1 MVWSTK
7 SVAKPKTKTV
17 RKRLA
22 DGSVRTYEYART
34 KPVAVKH
41 PVDSLAMLIE
51 AYKRSPEWDR
61 LSDARKKKCA
71 LYFKRLSGFGDC
83 AATDVKRQHI
93 RAVRDA
99 IFSTGKP
106 GAANGFVN
114 VVSALCSW
122 GIKADWLEHNPARS
136 IDLIPGGHLPAWSQA
151 QADQA
156 IAALPEHLRR
166 LVLLALFT
174 GQRRG
179 DLCRMAW
186 THYDGER
193 IRVTQGKTGTP
204 LVIPV
209 HPTLKAAMDQWPRRA
224 TTILVN
230 SRGRPWSPNRV
241 TDGLRKALGRIGF
254 EPGRNVHGLRKLAAT
269 NLAEAGCSAHEIAA
283 ITGHRSLAM
292 VSLYTKGA
300 DQERMAT
307 AAIVRLQTRKA

>member
-1 MVWSTK
+1 MWSSK
-7 SVAKPKTKTV
+7 SVVKPKTKTV

-22 DGSVRTYEYART
+22 DGSVRVYEYART
-34 KPVAVKH
+34 KVAPAKS
-41 PVDSLAMLIE
+41 PADSLSNMIA
-51 AYKRSPEWDR
+51 AYQRSPEWDR

-71 LYFKRLSGFGDC
+71 LYFKRLSGFGDY

-106 GAANGFVN
+106 AAAKAFVN
-114 VVSALCSW
+114 VVYSLCSW
-122 GIKADWLEHNPARS
+122 GIKADWLEHNPAHK

-151 QADQA
+151 QADHA

-166 LVLLALFT
+166 LVLLALYT

-204 LVIPV
+204 LIIPV
-209 HPTLKAAMDQWPRRA
+209 HPTLKAAMDQWPKRA
-224 TTILVN
+224 TTILCN

-241 TDGLRKALGRIGF
+241 TDGLRKALARIGF

-283 ITGHRSLAM
+283 ITGHRSLAL
-292 VSLYTKGA
+292 VSLYTASA

-307 AAIVRLQTRKA
+307 AAIVRLVRKV

>member
-1 MVWSTK
+1 
-7 SVAKPKTKTV
+7 
-17 RKRLA
+17 
-22 DGSVRTYEYART
+22 
-34 KPVAVKH
+34 
-41 PVDSLAMLIE
+41 MLIE

-71 LYFKRLSGFGDC
+71 LYFDRLSQLGNYSRDEIE
-83 AATDVKRQHI
+83 RPHI
-93 RAVRDA
+93 RAIRNA

-114 VVSALCSW
+114 VVSAMFGW
-122 GIKADWLEHNPARS
+122 AVKADLLKHNPA
-136 IDLIPGGHLPAWSQA
+136 IGITPIPGGHLPAWSQA

-241 TDGLRKALGRIGF
+241 TDGLRKALERIGF

-283 ITGHRSLAM
+283 ITGHRSLAL
-292 VSLYTKGA
+292 VSLYTASA

-307 AAIVRLQTRKA
+307 AAIVRLQTRK

>member
-1 MVWSTK
+1 MWSK
-7 SVAKPKTKTV
+7 VSVVKPKTKTV

-22 DGSVRTYEYART
+22 DGSVRTYEYARS
-34 KPVAVKH
+34 KVAPAKS
-41 PVDSLAMLIE
+41 PADSLSNMIA
-51 AYKRSPEWDR
+51 AYQRSPEWDR

-71 LYFKRLSGFGDC
+71 LYFKRLSGLGDYP
-83 AATDVKRQHI
+83 AATVKRQHI

-114 VVSALCSW
+114 VASALFGW
-122 GIKADWLEHNPARS
+122 GVKADWLEHNPARS
-136 IDLIPGGHLPAWSQA
+136 IDIIPGGHLPAWSQA
-151 QADQA
+151 QADHA
-156 IAALPEHLRR
+156 IADLPEHLRR

-224 TTILVN
+224 TTILVS

-241 TDGLRKALGRIGF
+241 TDGLRKALARIGF

-292 VSLYTKGA
+292 VSLYTRSA
-300 DQERMAT
+300 DQENLAT
-307 AAIVRLQTRKA
+307 AAIIRLQARKS